1 MILILDIEF
10 FIIIGCSKI
19 VYVYVDWNIMFGFI
33 MWNEFIVIDNYD
45 SSVEVVKEGNIFFGD
60 KIFVGSYKFIYRV
73 VDFVGNKV

>member
-1 MILILDIEF
+1 
-10 FIIIGCSKI
+10 
-19 VYVYVDWNIMFGFI
+19 MFGFI